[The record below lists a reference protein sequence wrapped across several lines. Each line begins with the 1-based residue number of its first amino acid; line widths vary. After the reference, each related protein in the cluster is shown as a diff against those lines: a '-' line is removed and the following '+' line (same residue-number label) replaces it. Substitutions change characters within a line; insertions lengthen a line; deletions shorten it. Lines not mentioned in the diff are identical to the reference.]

1 MVSGVE
7 LLAFSCFGW
16 VVAELFVV
24 GRSEMGGRGVLGRC
38 RGDEVAELPSGT
50 VTFLFTDL
58 EGSTRLWEQFGEAM
72 QEPLA
77 CHDAILR
84 NAVELH
90 AGYVVKTTGDGIHA
104 VFALA
109 PDAVAA
115 AVDAQRALGA
125 EEWGEV
131 GSLRVRMG
139 LHSGTATLRSGDY
152 FGPALNRAARL
163 MAIGHGGQIL
173 CSQVTVDLARDGLS
187 GELDL
192 VDLGSSELRDL
203 GRPEQLFQVVH
214 PSLERNF
221 PPLRSLD
228 AIPSNL
234 PSQRTE
240 FVGRAEEL
248 AKLTKLLDRSRVVTL
263 TGVGGVG
270 KTRLALQSAASLM
283 PRFDDGVWFVDLAP
297 LDDTSLVAA
306 AVASAMRLPDRRQG
320 PAEEAIVAAARD
332 ARALIILDNCEHVI
346 AAVASLVEL
355 ITDSCQR
362 IVVVSTSREPL
373 GVEGERVLGVGPL
386 GVPDT
391 GDAGTLEEILASD
404 AVRLFVERAGAARE
418 GFELNDDNAGAVA
431 TLCRRLD
438 GIPLA
443 LELAAARVPSL
454 SPQSILERL
463 NERFRLLSHGRR
475 TALARHQTLRAAVDW
490 SYDLLEGAE
499 QVTFARLSV
508 FAGGCTLEA
517 AEAVV
522 ADDDADALAVLDT
535 MGGLVAKSMVLLDEG
550 PATVRYRLLDT
561 MREYAADRLEGLE
574 PPAGVRSRH
583 ADYYVQF
590 AEQAAPH
597 IVGTDDIAWTER
609 LEEER
614 DNLHVALTWVR
625 DHDAAKLTRMA
636 LALGHF
642 WWHQRHYRDARTW
655 ISAALKL
662 DLQMSPAVRSEL
674 AALGGQ
680 MALHLSHIDQGN
692 ELLQESLEASAE
704 AGNEPIAETLI
715 GLAVAA
721 LVTNRPADTRRCAEQ
736 AVAAS
741 HAAHDPY
748 RKTHCLAIASVM
760 FSMTGD
766 NDRGRELGDEA
777 IELARSHGNEF
788 VLGVAL
794 EAGGMARYQTDPE
807 AAIVL
812 LDESI
817 LLSRG
822 PSSAMAD
829 QALFFKGV
837 AHARLH
843 DYGAAAQAL
852 DEALVHHHAAGAEYY
867 ASMALAMIAGLL
879 ARLGFPA
886 TAVRILGAL
895 ARLRDEGRI
904 IGAPRDLAM
913 QEQLA
918 DQLRQGLGTEEFAE
932 LRAHGRHL
940 TLDGAV
946 SLARAEL
953 LQVAGSNR

>member
-1 MVSGVE
+1 MVSSAVLASAQGVE
-7 LLAFSCFGW
+7 
-16 VVAELFVV
+16 VA
-24 GRSEMGGRGVLGRC
+24 
-38 RGDEVAELPSGT
+38 DLPSGT

-58 EGSTRLWEQFGEAM
+58 EGSTRLWEQYGEAM

-77 CHDAILR
+77 RHDAILR
-84 NAVELH
+84 GAVESH
-90 AGYVVKTTGDGIHA
+90 DGQVVKTTGDGIHA

-109 PDAVAA
+109 PDALAA
-115 AVDAQRALGA
+115 AIGAQRALGA

-139 LHSGTATLRSGDY
+139 LHSGTASLRSGDY

-173 CSQVTVDLARDGLS
+173 CSQVTVDLVRDALS

-192 VDLGSSELRDL
+192 VDLGSYELRDL
-203 GRPEQLFQVVH
+203 GRPEQVFQVAH
-214 PSLERNF
+214 PSLERDF
-221 PPLRSLD
+221 PPLRSFD

-240 FVGRAEEL
+240 FVGREEDL
-248 AKLTKLLDRSRVVTL
+248 AKFAKLLDRSRVVTL

-270 KTRLALQSAASLM
+270 KTRLALQAAASLM

-320 PAEEAIVAAARD
+320 PAEDAIVAAARD

-346 AAVASLVEL
+346 AAVANLVEL
-355 ITDSCQR
+355 VTERCQG

-373 GVEGERVLGVGPL
+373 GVEGERVLAVGPL

-391 GDAGTLEEILASD
+391 GDAGTLGDILASD

-418 GFELNDDNAGAVA
+418 GFELNDDNAGVIA

-443 LELAAARVPSL
+443 LELAAARVQSL

-463 NERFRLLSHGRR
+463 NERFRLLSQGRR

-490 SYDLLEGAE
+490 SYDLLEEAE

-522 ADDDADALAVLDT
+522 ADDEADALAVLDT

-550 PATVRYRLLDT
+550 PATVRYPLLDT
-561 MREYAADRLEGLE
+561 MREYAADRLEELE

-597 IVGTDDIAWTER
+597 IIGTDDIAWTQR

-614 DNLHVALTWVR
+614 DNLHAALTWVR
-625 DHDAAKLTRMA
+625 DHDPAKLTRMA

-655 ISAALKL
+655 ITEALEL
-662 DLQMSPAVRSEL
+662 DSQMSLPVRSML

-680 MALHLSHIDQGN
+680 MALHLSLLEQGH

-704 AGNEPIAETLI
+704 AGNEPIAEALI

-721 LVTNRPADTRRCAEQ
+721 LVTNRPAETCRFAEQ
-736 AVAAS
+736 AAAAAGS
-741 HAAHDPY
+741 AHDPY

-766 NDRGRELGDEA
+766 DDRGRELGDQA

-794 EAGGMARYQTDPE
+794 EAGGMARYRTDPE
-807 AAIVL
+807 AAIAL

-837 AHARLH
+837 AHLRLH
-843 DYGAAAQAL
+843 EYEAAAQAL
-852 DEALVHHHAAGAEYY
+852 EEALEHHHAAGAEYY

-879 ARLGFPA
+879 ARLGLPA

-913 QEQLA
+913 QQQLA
-918 DQLRQGLGTEEFAE
+918 DHLRQAFAADEFTE
-932 LRAHGRHL
+932 LWTDGRHL
-940 TLDGAV
+940 TLDGAIR
-946 SLARAEL
+946 LARAEL
-953 LQVAGSNR
+953 LQFAGTNN